1 MSIGGSAD
9 VEDLAQVSIR
19 DLSPAPRCVT
29 GNGGVLSIGES
40 PRVPAPSGNHR
51 RGEDWYGANDSE
63 PLQMPRHRNSLGRV
77 TVPGRQGRA
86 VAMRQAAAKEATSL
100 EMVYEMATS
109 RSVSI

>member
-9 VEDLAQVSIR
+9 VEDLAQVSVR

-51 RGEDWYGANDSE
+51 RGEDWHGVNDSE
-63 PLQMPRHRNSLGRV
+63 PLLMPRHRNSLGRV
-77 TVPGRQGRA
+77 VVPGRQQYLQLKDRRIRA
-86 VAMRQAAAKEATSL
+86 QAPAGAA
-100 EMVYEMATS
+100 
-109 RSVSI
+109 